1 MKTIFNRKYNWLF
14 ALFMCLIF
22 ITSRVNASVSDTLDV
37 ITADASFSY
46 TGGDGRKLSQLGR
59 HAYSFGR
66 IRFSNPSTV
75 VNLVNLTPPSISPP
89 NCSSIN
95 INLGSFDLISLDEAV
110 AILRRVASEALTYG
124 FGLALQS
131 MCSPCWTSMKTL
143 QAQLE
148 RLNLANR
155 DTCTMVKSFIDEKT
169 NNGDVFNVGGMLCD
183 GEASVFGDDAYVCN
197 LEDTGAATFIADRWD
212 GFVNAVTSLGQD
224 PDAKFLYGNVVA
236 ESFSKSQGLVAIP
249 DSLFPSSLSTLILG
263 MPTSEPAT
271 TPAHPGISPTE
282 AAMNF
287 FGYYKVGL
295 NDDNEKV
302 QSGYMVPQVKTLSSL
317 LSSDLECP
325 NGKCRQILQCQDV
338 SATNPSTGNR
348 YDLPCGTDTKT
359 PADYSAAI
367 ASYAADTSCT
377 DKAQKVTLP
386 EIMRCFVQ
394 GAFTKLQ
401 SGNIASLTPL
411 QQKIIKASPPSV
423 IRAFSIGTDA
433 DKSVLM
439 KAMDAEVT
447 EYLANMM
454 LYNYVTDLA
463 QMTTLFLNA
472 GEKEMSV
479 SKTQVT
485 EIYEEIDKKLREAGQ
500 LKVEAE
506 AALANM
512 TNGSDYNRIVDKYSK
527 SMSRQI
533 TSNLNK

>member
-1 MKTIFNRKYNWLF
+1 MNVISKLKFKWLI
-14 ALFMCLIF
+14 ASIVSYPLLV
-22 ITSRVNASVSDTLDV
+22 TSAQASVSDTLDV

-66 IRFSNPSTV
+66 IRFSNPSTI

-95 INLGSFDLISLDEAV
+95 INLGSFDIISLDEAV

-143 QAQLE
+143 QSQLE

-155 DTCTMVKSFIDEKT
+155 GTCTMVKSFIDEKT
-169 NNGDVFNVGGMLCD
+169 DNGDVFNVGGMLCD

-197 LEDTGAATFIADRWD
+197 LEDSGAATFIADRWE
-212 GFVNAVTSLGQD
+212 GFVDTVTSLGGD

-236 ESFSKSQGLVAIP
+236 ETFSKSQGLTAIP
-249 DSLFPSSLSTLILG
+249 DSLFPSSLSTMILG
-263 MPTSEPAT
+263 EPTVEPAT

-287 FGYYKVGL
+287 FGYYRNAPDK
-295 NDDNEKV
+295 NNEKV
-302 QSGYMVPQVKTLSSL
+302 ESKYIVPQVTSLSSL
-317 LSSDLECP
+317 LSADLDCS
-325 NGKCRQILQCQDV
+325 NGKCRQIQQCEDV
-338 SATNPSTGNR
+338 SATNPASGNV
-348 YDLPCGTDTKT
+348 YELPCGSDTKT
-359 PADYSAAI
+359 PPDYSAAI
-367 ASYAADTSCT
+367 AAYNADTSCT

-386 EIMRCFVQ
+386 EIMRCYVQ

-401 SGNIASLTPL
+401 NGEIATLTDL

-423 IRAFSIGTDA
+423 IRAFSIGTEA
-433 DKSVLM
+433 DKNALM

-454 LYNYVTDLA
+454 IYNYVTDLA
-463 QMTTLFLNA
+463 QMTTLFLNT

-479 SKTQVT
+479 SRSQVT
-485 EIYEEIDKKLREAGQ
+485 EIYDEIDKKLQEANQ
-500 LKVEAE
+500 LKKLAE
-506 AALANM
+506 ASLTTM
-512 TNGSDYNRIVDKYSK
+512 KNGTEYNKIVDKYSK

>member
-1 MKTIFNRKYNWLF
+1 MKTIFKQKYNWLF
-14 ALFMCLIF
+14 ALLLCSIF
-22 ITSRVNASVSDTLDV
+22 FTFRVNASVSGTLDA

-95 INLGSFDLISLDEAV
+95 INLGSFDIISLDEAI

-143 QAQLE
+143 QSQLE

-197 LEDTGAATFIADRWD
+197 LEDSGAATFIADRWE
-212 GFVNAVTSLGQD
+212 GFIDTVAALGGD
-224 PDAKFLYGNVVA
+224 PNAKFLYGNVVA
-236 ESFSKSQGLVAIP
+236 ETFAKSQGLVSIP
-249 DSLFPSSLSTLILG
+249 DSLFPSDLSTLILG
-263 MPTSEPAT
+263 MPTTEPTT

-287 FGYYKVGL
+287 FGYYRNAPNG
-295 NDDNEKV
+295 NNEKV
-302 QSGYMVPQVKTLSSL
+302 ESKYIIPPVQSLNSL
-317 LSSDLECP
+317 LTSDLDCL
-325 NGKCRQILQCQDV
+325 NGKCRQILQCEDV
-338 SATNPSTGNR
+338 SATNPATGNS
-348 YDLPCGTDTKT
+348 YELPCGSDTKT
-359 PADYSAAI
+359 PADYSVAI
-367 ASYAADTSCT
+367 ASYNADASCT

-386 EIMRCFVQ
+386 EIMRCYVQ

-401 SGNIASLTPL
+401 NGDIATLTDL

-423 IRAFSIGTDA
+423 IRAFSIGTEA
-433 DKSVLM
+433 DKSALM
-439 KAMDAEVT
+439 KAMDEEVT

-454 LYNYVTDLA
+454 IYNYVTDLA
-463 QMTTLFLNA
+463 QMTTLFLNT

-479 SKTQVT
+479 STSQVT
-485 EIYEEIDKKLREAGQ
+485 DIYDEIDKKLEDANK
-500 LKVEAE
+500 LKVLAE
-506 AALANM
+506 ESLAKM
-512 TNGSDYNRIVDKYSK
+512 ANGTAYNKIVDKYSK